1 MDYYQVWVN
10 LKETHRDLEF
20 CENVQRYLSHL
31 KEKGLVEGFT
41 VARRKLGFGPHE
53 LGEFNI
59 TIQVR
64 DMAQLEATFQYVATR
79 GAPIEP
85 LHRAVYSMVSDFRSA
100 LYREFP
106 DPVRVGRQPPKA
118 LT

>member
-20 CENVQRYLSHL
+20 CENVQRYLGHL
-31 KEKGLVEGFT
+31 REKGLVEGFT
-41 VARRKLGFGPHE
+41 ISRRKLGLGPNE

-59 TIQVR
+59 TIQVK
-64 DMAQLEATFQYVATR
+64 DMAQLEKTFQYVATR
-79 GAPIEP
+79 GPPIEP

-100 LYREFP
+100 LYRTFP
-106 DPVRVGRQPPKA
+106 DPGRAEGPAMKA
-118 LT
+118 GK